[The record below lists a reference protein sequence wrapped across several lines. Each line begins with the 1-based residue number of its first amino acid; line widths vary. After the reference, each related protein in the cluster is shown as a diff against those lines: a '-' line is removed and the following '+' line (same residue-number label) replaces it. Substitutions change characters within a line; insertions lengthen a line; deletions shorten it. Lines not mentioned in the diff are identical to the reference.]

1 MHAMILRSSIV
12 AAALL
17 AGTAGPLARAQ
28 APADTEPVAQQAS
41 ERGTVSAVTLYP
53 DRASVT
59 RSVRTQLKQGLW
71 TLRITDLP
79 RSADPRSLQARV
91 SSTGTAAD
99 RAARLLGVEYS
110 ATPRIDFA
118 SSPEGAALADKVR
131 DLRRQLAYLAQDRAA
146 LEAHEK
152 LVDQVGIRP
161 TAAAGPEGATQPLD
175 LASTDRQL
183 EAVRAE
189 KQRILESAREM
200 NDRKERLER
209 EVAVAEQQLAS
220 RGGAD
225 TTERAGLVQVAVP
238 QDAAIEV
245 EFTYLVKGAGW
256 APAYAVR
263 AAADRSAVTV
273 EYDALVVQS
282 TGEDWNE
289 VRLSLSTAEPTRASG
304 PPPVEPWFVD
314 VYVPPPAPVTGAP
327 EMRTMSAAPM
337 PMAMADAVPGS
348 PEPAAGAPGNSAEMR
363 KALEDFSA
371 GAAVNDNGTAV
382 SFELPRPVTLVS
394 DASRQQ
400 RTRIGTVE
408 PKASFTYVAAPILTE
423 SVYLRG
429 DLVNESA
436 FQLLPGRVQ
445 VFMGGDFVGDSLMP
459 SVAPKDEFRV
469 FFGPDRALRARR
481 EVASRSTGTSGL
493 FGGSTVTTWSDRI
506 TVDNGTG
513 RDVRIELYDRRP
525 VSRNERIEAKLAS
538 VVPAL
543 STDKAYVEQRL
554 PQGIL
559 RWDLTLP
566 ASARGPKSA
575 TIAWTVEVTHPA
587 DLPITPVPD

>member
-17 AGTAGPLARAQ
+17 AGAAAPAARAQ
-28 APADTEPVAQQAS
+28 APAAPEPVAQQAS
-41 ERGTVSAVTLYP
+41 DRGTVSAVTLYP

-59 RSVRTQLKQGLW
+59 RSVKAQLKQGLW
-71 TLRITDLP
+71 TLRIPDLP
-79 RSADPRSLQARV
+79 RSVDPRSLQAKV
-91 SSTGTAAD
+91 SSSGTATD
-99 RAARLLGVEYS
+99 RAARLLGVEFS
-110 ATPRIDFA
+110 ATPRMDFA

-146 LEAHEK
+146 LDSHEK

-175 LASTDRQL
+175 LAAVERQL

-189 KQRILESAREM
+189 KKRILDSAREM
-200 NDRKERLER
+200 GTRKERLER
-209 EVAVAEQQLAS
+209 EVSVAEEQLAS

-225 TTERAGLVQVAVP
+225 RTERAGLVQLAVP
-238 QDAAIEV
+238 QDAAVEV

-263 AAADRSAVTV
+263 AAADRSAVSV

-282 TGEDWNE
+282 TGEDWNG

-314 VYVPPPAPVTGAP
+314 VYVPPPPVAVGAPVTRA
-327 EMRTMSAAPM
+327 MTAA

-348 PEPAAGAPGNSAEMR
+348 PAEPGAAGAENVAEMR
-363 KALEDFSA
+363 KALEDLSA

-400 RTRIGTVE
+400 RTRIGNFE
-408 PKASFTYVAAPILTE
+408 PKSAFTYVAAPILSE

-429 DLVNESA
+429 DLVNDSA
-436 FQLLPGRVQ
+436 FQLLPGRAQ
-445 VFMGGDFVGDSLMP
+445 VFMGGDFVGDSTMP

-469 FFGPDRALRARR
+469 FFGPDRALRAKR

-493 FGGSTVTTWSDRI
+493 FGGSTATTWSNRI

-543 STDKAYVEQRL
+543 STDKAYVEQRM

-575 TIAWTVEVTHPA
+575 TIAWTVGVTRPA

>member
-17 AGTAGPLARAQ
+17 AGVAVPAVRAQ
-28 APADTEPVAQQAS
+28 APDAPEPVAQQAS
-41 ERGTVSAVTLYP
+41 DRGTVRAVTLYP

-59 RSVRTQLKQGLW
+59 RSVKVQLKQGLW
-71 TLRITDLP
+71 TLRIPDLP
-79 RSADPRSLQARV
+79 RSVDVRSLQAKV
-91 SSTGTAAD
+91 TSTGTAAD
-99 RAARLLGVEYS
+99 RAARLLGVEFA
-110 ATPRIDFA
+110 ATPRMDFA
-118 SSPEGAALADKVR
+118 SSPEGAALADAVR
-131 DLRRQLAYLAQDRAA
+131 DLRRKLAYLAQDRAA

-161 TAAAGPEGATQPLD
+161 TAGAGPDGATQPLD
-175 LASTDRQL
+175 LAAVERQL
-183 EAVRAE
+183 EAVRTE
-189 KQRILESAREM
+189 KKRILDLAREM
-200 NDRKERLER
+200 DERKERLER

-225 TTERAGLVQVAVP
+225 RTERAGLVQLAVP
-238 QDAAIEV
+238 QDASVEV
-245 EFTYLVKGAGW
+245 QFTYLVKGAGW

-289 VRLSLSTAEPTRASG
+289 VTLSLSTAEPTRASG

-314 VYVPPPAPVTGAP
+314 VFVPPPVAT
-327 EMRTMSAAPM
+327 AAPAVRSM
-337 PMAMADAVPGS
+337 NAAPMAMADAAPGS
-348 PEPAAGAPGNSAEMR
+348 PEPAAGMPEERAEMR
-363 KALEDFSA
+363 KALEELSA

-382 SFELPRPVTLVS
+382 TFDLPRPVTLVS

-408 PKASFTYVAAPILTE
+408 PKSAFTYVAAPILSE
-423 SVYLRG
+423 SVFLRG

-436 FQLLPGRVQ
+436 FQLLPGRAQ
-445 VFMGGDFVGDSLMP
+445 VFMGGDFVGDSMMP
-459 SVAPKDEFRV
+459 SVAPKDEFRI

-481 EVASRSTGTSGL
+481 EVVSRSTGSSGL
-493 FGGSTVTTWSDRI
+493 FGGSTVTSWSNRI

-513 RDVRIELYDRRP
+513 RDVRIEIYDRRP
-525 VSRNERIEAKLAS
+525 VSRNEKIEAKVAS
-538 VVPAL
+538 VVPPP
-543 STDKAYVEQRL
+543 STDKAYVEQRM

-559 RWDLTLP
+559 RWDLVLP
-566 ASARGPKSA
+566 AAARGPKAA
-575 TIAWTVEVTHPA
+575 TIAWTVEVTRPA
-587 DLPITPVPD
+587 DLTITPVPD

>member
-1 MHAMILRSSIV
+1 MHAMILRTSIV

-17 AGTAGPLARAQ
+17 AGAAAPAARAQ
-28 APADTEPVAQQAS
+28 APAVPEPIAQQAS
-41 ERGTVSAVTLYP
+41 DRGTVSAVTLYP

-59 RSVRTQLKQGLW
+59 RSVKAQLRQGLW
-71 TLRITDLP
+71 TLRIPDLP
-79 RSADPRSLQARV
+79 RSVDPRSLQAKV
-91 SSTGTAAD
+91 SSSGTAAD
-99 RAARLLGVEYS
+99 RAAKLLGVEFT
-110 ATPRIDFA
+110 ATPRMDFA
-118 SSPEGAALADKVR
+118 SSPEGTALADKVR
-131 DLRRQLAYLAQDRAA
+131 ALRRQLAYLAQDRAA

-161 TAAAGPEGATQPLD
+161 TAAAGAEGATQPLD
-175 LASTDRQL
+175 LAAVERQL

-189 KQRILESAREM
+189 KRRILDSAREM
-200 NDRKERLER
+200 GARKERLER
-209 EVAVAEQQLAS
+209 EVSVAEEQLAS

-225 TTERAGLVQVAVP
+225 RTERAGLVQLAVP
-238 QDAAIEV
+238 QDAAVEV

-263 AAADRSAVTV
+263 AAADRSAVGV

-314 VYVPPPAPVTGAP
+314 VYVPPPAMVTGAP
-327 EMRTMSAAPM
+327 EARAVTAA

-348 PEPAAGAPGNSAEMR
+348 PAEPAAGAAENVAEMR
-363 KALEDFSA
+363 KALEDLSA

-538 VVPAL
+538 VVPVL

>member
-1 MHAMILRSSIV
+1 MHPLILRSSIV

-17 AGTAGPLARAQ
+17 AGAAAPAALAQ
-28 APADTEPVAQQAS
+28 APASPEPVAQQATD
-41 ERGTVSAVTLYP
+41 RGTVSAVTLYP

-59 RSVRTQLKQGLW
+59 RSVKTQLKQGLW
-71 TLRITDLP
+71 SLRIPDLP
-79 RSADPRSLQARV
+79 RSVDPRSLQAKV
-91 SSTGTAAD
+91 SSPGAAAD
-99 RAARLLGVEYS
+99 RAVRLLGVEFA

-118 SSPEGAALADKVR
+118 SSPEGAALAEKLR

-146 LEAHEK
+146 LEAHDK
-152 LVDQVGIRP
+152 LVDQVGIRA
-161 TAAAGPEGATQPLD
+161 TASAGPEGATQPLD
-175 LASTDRQL
+175 LAAVDRQL

-189 KQRILESAREM
+189 KRRILDSAREM
-200 NDRKERLER
+200 NERKERLEG
-209 EVAVAEQQLAS
+209 EVAVAEQQLSA

-225 TTERAGLVQVAVP
+225 NTERAGLVQLTVP
-238 QDAAIEV
+238 QDASVEV

-314 VYVPPPAPVTGAP
+314 VFVPPPVRAEAAAMPAVTSGA
-327 EMRTMSAAPM
+327 

-348 PEPAAGAPGNSAEMR
+348 PEPNAGEPDNDAGMR
-363 KALEDFSA
+363 KALESLSMSA
-371 GAAVNDNGTAV
+371 SVNDAGTAV
-382 SFELPRPVTLVS
+382 SFELPRPVTLAS

-408 PKASFTYVAAPILTE
+408 PKPAFTYVAAPILSE

-445 VFMGGDFVGDSLMP
+445 VFMGGDFVGDSMMP

-469 FFGPDRALRARR
+469 FFGPDRALRATRT
-481 EVASRSTGTSGL
+481 VASRSTGSSGL

-513 RDVRIELYDRRP
+513 REVRIELYDRRP
-525 VSRNERIEAKLAS
+525 VSRNEKIEAKLAS

-543 STDKAYVEQRL
+543 STDKAYAEQRM

-566 ASARGPKSA
+566 ASARGPKAA

>member
-17 AGTAGPLARAQ
+17 AGAAAPAARAQ
-28 APADTEPVAQQAS
+28 APAAPEPVAQQAS
-41 ERGTVSAVTLYP
+41 DRGTVSAVTLYP

-59 RSVRTQLKQGLW
+59 RSVKAQLKQGLW
-71 TLRITDLP
+71 TLRIPDLP
-79 RSADPRSLQARV
+79 RSVDPRSLQAKV
-91 SSTGTAAD
+91 SSSGTAAD
-99 RAARLLGVEYS
+99 RAARLLGVEFS
-110 ATPRIDFA
+110 ATPRMDFA

-146 LEAHEK
+146 LDSHEK

-175 LASTDRQL
+175 LAAVERQL

-189 KQRILESAREM
+189 KKRILDSAREM
-200 NDRKERLER
+200 GTRKERLER
-209 EVAVAEQQLAS
+209 EVSVAEEQLAS

-225 TTERAGLVQVAVP
+225 RTERAGLVQLAVP
-238 QDAAIEV
+238 QDAAVEV

-263 AAADRSAVTV
+263 AAADRSAVSV

-314 VYVPPPAPVTGAP
+314 VYVPPPPVAVGAPVTRA
-327 EMRTMSAAPM
+327 MTAA

-348 PEPAAGAPGNSAEMR
+348 PAEPGAAGAENVAEMR
-363 KALEDFSA
+363 KALEDLSA

-400 RTRIGTVE
+400 RTRIGNLE
-408 PKASFTYVAAPILTE
+408 PKSAFTYVAAPILSE

-429 DLVNESA
+429 DLVNDSA
-436 FQLLPGRVQ
+436 FQLLPGRAQ
-445 VFMGGDFVGDSLMP
+445 VFMGGDFVGDSTMP

-469 FFGPDRALRARR
+469 FFGPDRALRAKR

-493 FGGSTVTTWSDRI
+493 FGGSTATTWSNRI

-543 STDKAYVEQRL
+543 STDKAYVEQRM

-575 TIAWTVEVTHPA
+575 TIAWTVGVTRPA